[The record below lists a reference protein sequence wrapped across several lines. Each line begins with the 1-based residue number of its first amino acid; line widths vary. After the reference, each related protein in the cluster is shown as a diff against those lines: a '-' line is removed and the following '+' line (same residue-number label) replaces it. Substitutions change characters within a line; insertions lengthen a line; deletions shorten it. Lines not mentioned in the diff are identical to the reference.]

1 MGAKQF
7 GARLR
12 ELRKQVGTTQR
23 QLADKVNVD
32 FSYLSKIENG
42 VVPPPSEN
50 VISKLAGVLN
60 IDKDELMILAGRI
73 PCDIAQM
80 LRNRQTLEFGARLR
94 KLRIQAGMTQSGLAS
109 KVNID
114 STYLSKM
121 ESGVKSPPS
130 QKVVLRLAGV
140 LNVGKDELLTLAGK
154 IPSDIAEMLKNQEAL
169 QFLRSEHTRKKARA
183 STKKGPRVTID
194 KAIVRQIISFCRKR

>member
-1 MGAKQF
+1 MEAREF

-12 ELRKQVGTTQR
+12 ELRTQAGMSQR
-23 QLADKVNVD
+23 ELANNVNVD
-32 FSYLSKIENG
+32 FTYLSKIENG
-42 VVPPPSEN
+42 VLPPPSEK
-50 VISKLAGVLN
+50 VILRLAEVLN
-60 IDKDELMILAGRI
+60 ADKDDFITLAGRI
-73 PCDIAQM
+73 PSDIAEM

-94 KLRIQAGMTQSGLAS
+94 QLRIEAGMTQWELAS

-130 QKVVLRLAGV
+130 QKVVLRLAEV

-154 IPSDIAEMLKNQEAL
+154 IPSDIAEMLKNREAL
-169 QFLRSEHTRKKARA
+169 QFLRSEHTREKARA
-183 STKKGPRVTID
+183 STKKGLSLTIH

>member
-1 MGAKQF
+1 
-7 GARLR
+7 
-12 ELRKQVGTTQR
+12 VGTTQR

-80 LRNRQTLEFGARLR
+80 LRNRQILEFGARLR

-130 QKVVLRLAGV
+130 QKVVLRLAEV

-154 IPSDIAEMLKNQEAL
+154 IPPDIAGLLKNREAL
-169 QFLRSEHTRKKARA
+169 QFLRSERTEKKARA
-183 STKKGPRVTID
+183 STKKGLSLTIH